1 MGMRKDAEQRH
12 NVEMARILRG
22 ATHQLPINEFAHN
35 AAVIG
40 DAAVAAVL
48 AALDMAAEGGGA
60 AGLDRRHDL
69 ELAEADMAG
78 MGRAPSGPVSAED
91 VGDLE
96 RGTHG
101 DQPPGLGPS
110 SRGAPVLGVA
120 IDRLCA
126 PICAVILSS
135 GLVTIRTILVATRV

>member
-1 MGMRKDAEQRH
+1 
-12 NVEMARILRG
+12 
-22 ATHQLPINEFAHN
+22 
-35 AAVIG
+35 
-40 DAAVAAVL
+40 VAAVL
-48 AALDMAAEGGGA
+48 AALDMAAEGGCA
-60 AGLDRRHDL
+60 ASLDGRHDL

-101 DQPPGLGPS
+101 GQPPGLGPS
-110 SRGAPVLGVA
+110 SMGAPVLGVA
-120 IDRLCA
+120 NDRLCA

-135 GLVTIRTILVATRV
+135 GLVTARTILVATRV